1 MRIFSFFF
9 LMIRR
14 PPRSTRTDTL
24 FPYTTLF
31 RSSALTT
38 SPVAPCA
45 WHQPERSEHTYHM
58 VTSLLCERTK
68 CPLVQPGRKAL
79 VHTLCST
86 MASFTAFAACNP
98 RLEVKKPTQMAHA
111 ILLSNR
117 LDHAGVNDHYQERT
131 RTRLTSSHYCA

>member
-1 MRIFSFFF
+1 
-9 LMIRR
+9 MIRR
-14 PPRSTRTDTL
+14 PPRSTLTDTL
-24 FPYTTLF
+24 VPYTTLF
-31 RSSALTT
+31 RSCSTALIDFASAWTT

-86 MASFTAFAACNP
+86 MASFTAFG
-98 RLEVKKPTQMAHA
+98 LQSPTRSEKAYADGQCPPFIESLGSCKSEA
-111 ILLSNR
+111 R
-117 LDHAGVNDHYQERT
+117 RGGKECVRT
-131 RTRLTSSHYCA
+131 LKS

>member
-1 MRIFSFFF
+1 
-9 LMIRR
+9 MIRR

-31 RSSALTT
+31 RSRKCSTARIDFASALTT

-86 MASFTAFAACNP
+86 MASFTAFAACNL

-111 ILLSNR
+111 LLLSNQIGR
-117 LDHAGVNDHYQERT
+117 AHV
-131 RTRLTSSHYCA
+131 

>member
-1 MRIFSFFF
+1 
-9 LMIRR
+9 MIRR

-31 RSSALTT
+31 RS
-38 SPVAPCA
+38 CA

-58 VTSLLCERTK
+58 VTSLLCDRTK

-86 MASFTAFAACNP
+86 MASFTAFAACNL
-98 RLEVKKPTQMAHA
+98 RLEVKKPSQMAHA
-111 ILLSNR
+111 LLLSNR
-117 LDHAGVNDHYQERT
+117 LDHAVVKARKS
-131 RTRLTSSHYCA
+131 TRLNSSHSCASRIPSSA